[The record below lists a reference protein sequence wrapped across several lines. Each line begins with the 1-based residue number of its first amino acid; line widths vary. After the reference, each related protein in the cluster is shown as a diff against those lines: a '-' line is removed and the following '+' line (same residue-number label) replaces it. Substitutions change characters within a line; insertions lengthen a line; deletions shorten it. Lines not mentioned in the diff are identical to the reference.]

1 MEAIGPKR
9 IDSFLKQV
17 LHNIWTYQVTT
28 KSDFAREHAD
38 YIAMAASMGLIS
50 TRIMRDVYGRQWQIT
65 TKGLDALE
73 KHYGIRTSDEKD
85 EDTEGDFF
93 GT

>member
-1 MEAIGPKR
+1 MAPHGQKL
-9 IDSFLKQV
+9 IDSMLKQV

-28 KSDFAREHAD
+28 KSDFAREQAD

-73 KHYGIRTSDEKD
+73 KHYGIKTA
-85 EDTEGDFF
+85 EDNDQDKQYALSV
-93 GT
+93 